1 MRSHLQRALDERTDF
16 GHVFELVEPVH
27 RVGPPRDVA
36 VVHPI
41 IALPLEVEAG
51 GEAVVQASE
60 RHGPVDAEPGAVVDP
75 TEIDVREGG
84 GILETAGDA
93 IDRERRFAA
102 LELPPHRDATLAL
115 RHIFPGGPGDVDGS
129 RRIGIGRYFSRRER
143 ARVVGARIPAHVGG
157 GRERPPVPKREV
169 PPRVEVTE
177 VGVGMLPLAR
187 VVEP

>member
-1 MRSHLQRALDERTDF
+1 MRLRSLSFST
-16 GHVFELVEPVH
+16 VCC
-27 RVGPPRDVA
+27 
-36 VVHPI
+36 
-41 IALPLEVEAG
+41 
-51 GEAVVQASE
+51 
-60 RHGPVDAEPGAVVDP
+60 
-75 TEIDVREGG
+75 IDVTLCFFFFFSSRRRHTRFDCDWSSDVCSSD
-84 GILETAGDA
+84 L
-93 IDRERRFAA
+93 RERRFAA

-177 VGVGMLPLAR
+177 VGVGMLPLAG